1 MPNIFGRIEQ
11 QWTHVVLALLKRKDR
26 VCDFVKE
33 TKLLSKMQTRCA
45 SSMLLRQSVWDIW
58 VSKNKRCRRYC
69 WIYDDASIT
78 LTIRTNPIENWQ
90 DWIWRRISQRG
101 LFWILSTF
109 LSLIVYGQFKSH
121 CFINFSSV
129 SIASK
134 TTRFCVCVGSVGATT
149 AAF

>member
-101 LFWILSTF
+101 LFWN
-109 LSLIVYGQFKSH
+109 LIVYGQFKSH

-134 TTRFCVCVGSVGATT
+134 TTRLCVCVGSVGATT